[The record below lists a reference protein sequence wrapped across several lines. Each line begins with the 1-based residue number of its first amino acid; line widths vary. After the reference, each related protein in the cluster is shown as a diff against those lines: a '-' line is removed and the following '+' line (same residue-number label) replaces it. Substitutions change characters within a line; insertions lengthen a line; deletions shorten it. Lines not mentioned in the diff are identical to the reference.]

1 MEINW
6 KLEIGTWIFIISHF
20 MILQIQNL
28 TAGYRTGPDILHGVN
43 FCLHENEIVTIIG
56 PNGAGKSTVL
66 KSIFG
71 LTNIR
76 EGEIIHGSRSIIGL
90 RTNQIILS
98 GIAFVTQGHNVF
110 PDLTV
115 EENLEMGAFTR
126 HSGKELRKQ
135 KDEVFHFFPVLKKY
149 RNKRAAILSGG
160 ERQMLALGMALMLA
174 PEVLML
180 DEPSIGLAPKI
191 ITEVFAKIQEIR
203 SRGTSILMVEQNAA
217 KALEISD
224 RGYVLE
230 LGKNALEGT
239 GKELLKNPRVGELYL
254 GKKQKL
260 EIKK

>member
-1 MEINW
+1 
-6 KLEIGTWIFIISHF
+6 
-20 MILQIQNL
+20 MILEIQNL
-28 TAGYRTGPDILHGVN
+28 TAGYKSGPSILHDVN

-71 LTNIR
+71 LTNVR
-76 EGEIIHGSRSIIGL
+76 KGNVTHGSRDITDLPTDGII
-90 RTNQIILS
+90 RS
-98 GIAFVTQGHNVF
+98 GIAFVAQGDNVF

-115 EENLEMGAFTR
+115 QENLEMGAFIRTSR
-126 HSGKELRKQ
+126 KEVQEKQ
-135 KDEVFHFFPVLKKY
+135 EEVFHFFPSLKKY
-149 RNKRAAILSGG
+149 RSQKSALLSGG
-160 ERQMLALGMALMLA
+160 ERQMLALGMALMLS
-174 PEVLML
+174 PEILLL

-191 ITEVFAKIQEIR
+191 INEVFEKIQKIK
-203 SRGTSILMVEQNAA
+203 STGTSILMVEQNAI

-239 GKELLKNPRVGELYL
+239 GKELLKNPKVGELYL

-260 EIKK
+260 EEGK